1 MSPLA
6 PCSPGFVLGGLRV
19 GGGSALSLYVG
30 IPIINRLPHTYVN
43 VPALKRRRVSPIP
56 YESCQNG
63 ATIMVMVMYTSHP
76 VFTLPL
82 STGWF
87 CFLLF
92 MLLRAKTARD
102 GALRRLRGS
111 RRRGTRTSRAVMPK
125 RRRDDAPAAAA
136 PAGSARQLASGALEA
151 KIRELV
157 LRRGA
162 NKTC

>member
-1 MSPLA
+1 MLTN
-6 PCSPGFVLGGLRV
+6 GGWP
-19 GGGSALSLYVG
+19 Y
-30 IPIINRLPHTYVN
+30 NRSDLQ
-43 VPALKRRRVSPIP
+43 L
-56 YESCQNG
+56 
-63 ATIMVMVMYTSHP
+63 
-76 VFTLPL
+76 
-82 STGWF
+82 WF

-92 MLLRAKTARD
+92 MLLRAKTTARD

-136 PAGSARQLASGALEA
+136 PAGSASQLVSGALEA

>member
-1 MSPLA
+1 M
-6 PCSPGFVLGGLRV
+6 LGGLRV

-43 VPALKRRRVSPIP
+43 VPALKLRRVSPIP

-92 MLLRAKTARD
+92 MLLRAKTTARD

>member
-1 MSPLA
+1 VSPLA

-92 MLLRAKTARD
+92 VLLRAKTARD

-136 PAGSARQLASGALEA
+136 PAGCARQLASGALEA